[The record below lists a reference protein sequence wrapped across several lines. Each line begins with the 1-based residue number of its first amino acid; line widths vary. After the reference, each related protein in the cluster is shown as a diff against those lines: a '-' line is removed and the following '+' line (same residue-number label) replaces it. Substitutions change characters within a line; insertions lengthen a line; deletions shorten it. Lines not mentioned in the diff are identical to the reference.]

1 MDDSSGRTGSAEC
14 IADSCRSPGTGS
26 SDDGYDRNSK
36 KLV

>member
-1 MDDSSGRTGSAEC
+1 MILPVGLVGAEC